1 MRVTLITGAASGL
14 GWAMAR
20 HWAAAGDALVLADVN
35 AAALT
40 ARVGEL
46 TAAGVAPERI
56 VEVAGDLT
64 HSDVIAH
71 LVQTTRERFGR
82 LDRLVNNAGITHRS
96 PAHRTDP
103 AVFRR
108 VMAVDWQAPIELTLA
123 ALPLLREARGA
134 IVTIHHR
141 PCAQRRRHRAR
152 DRPRIDAT
160 RALAGTGCSRA
171 LRRASVRC
179 CGAWRRRGIWPAC
192 AAALVASCAEPAPPW
207 RVRARA
213 GRTVGCIGAR
223 RLP

>member
-1 MRVTLITGAASGL
+1 
-14 GWAMAR
+14 MAR
-20 HWAAAGDALVLADVN
+20 HWAAASDALVLADVN

-71 LVQTTRERFGR
+71 LVQTTRARFGR
-82 LDRLVNNAGITHRS
+82 LDLLANNAGITHRS

-108 VMAVDWQAPIELTLA
+108 IMAVDWQAPIELTLA

-134 IVTIHHR
+134 IVTIGSMAGWMPLPGRAGWHR
-141 PCAQRRRHRAR
+141 M
-152 DRPRIDAT
+152 
-160 RALAGTGCSRA
+160 LS
-171 LRRASVRC
+171 RASVRC
-179 CGAWRRRGIWPAC
+179 CGASRRRGIWPAC
-192 AAALVASCAEPAPPW
+192 AAALATSCAEAAPPW

-213 GRTVGCIGAR
+213 GRSVGCSGAR
-223 RLP
+223 RLPRATGDERRAGFMRDFAVN